1 MQSIPGESIKAPFL
15 PKLIKRVE
23 VVVCCPSAE
32 FSEITLVF
40 CSASGMS
47 TLIKEL
53 FPTPDCPTNATVSP
67 SKRSDKAEI
76 SPFRKKLFN

>member
-1 MQSIPGESIKAPFL
+1 
-15 PKLIKRVE
+15 
-23 VVVCCPSAE
+23 
-32 FSEITLVF
+32 
-40 CSASGMS
+40 MS

-76 SPFRKKLFN
+76 ALLVLNKSDLLTENDPILTLLEEYKTLGYEVMIID